1 MSNQERYMNDYH
13 SFMQSVISPNQKP
26 EKVSYMD
33 KFNRDEPQQYP
44 DDPMCLFLTQLEKIN
59 LDQEMEKDIATG
71 RGFRCSA
78 ARSIKN
84 DIKDPNGIFSPKFG
98 QSLGDQN
105 PFIDRYKCECG
116 YLRSRINHN
125 IKCPKCGTRVKYVDD
140 DFTYFGWLVLDNNV
154 IIHPILYM
162 QIEFLFGPGSGKN
175 SKLFNIIN
183 MDDKKDQ
190 NGFSMEITDTPKNE
204 PFYGIGM
211 IAFHERFDEIL
222 DYYGKLYPNKR
233 EYYNQI
239 VQDRDKVFTHSIPV
253 YTTHLR
259 PFQVVGKTM
268 QYEGTNGI
276 YNMMNRCVSEI
287 NRNKTGIQ
295 RHGKSKNESLRDL
308 QMKYMELYNEI
319 INILEGKKGVFR
331 NLVSGRYNYTGR
343 SVIIQDPSLEIDQVI
358 LSYYE
363 LVIVLEQRI
372 INILHRSYNMTFNE
386 AYNVWYRA
394 QIKIDPRIK
403 EIINSI
409 IHSSCNGRG
418 LPILVNR
425 NPTLGYGS
433 ILCCFCVG
441 MTDSFVMKLPLRVL
455 AMMNADFDGDALNI
469 LHIINN
475 AFFVRAYEIY
485 NPRNAMQISRNDGL
499 FNNYVC
505 IQRDTLLNV
514 NQFSNLG
521 RDHVDLDQYEM
532 QFENAKQA
540 WGM

>member
-1 MSNQERYMNDYH
+1 MPRQERYMDDYH
-13 SFMQSVISPNQKP
+13 SFIQSVLSPNQKP
-26 EKVSYMD
+26 ERFDYMD
-33 KFNRDEPQQYP
+33 KFNRDEPMQYP

-59 LDQEMEKDIATG
+59 LDQERERDLATG

-162 QIEFLFGPGSGKN
+162 QIEFLFGPGYGKN

-183 MDDKKDQ
+183 VDDKKDQ
-190 NGFSMEITDTPKNE
+190 NGFSMVMEDKPKNE
-204 PFYGIGM
+204 PYFGIGM
-211 IAFHERFDEIL
+211 IEFNERFDEIL
-222 DYYGKLYPNKR
+222 NYYGKLYPNKR
-233 EYYNQI
+233 EYYDQI
-239 VQDRDKVFTHSIPV
+239 MQDRDKVFTHSIPV

-259 PFQVVGKTM
+259 PFQVVGRTM

-308 QMKYMELYNEI
+308 QLKYMELYNEI

-358 LSYYE
+358 LSYY
-363 LVIVLEQRI
+363 
-372 INILHRSYNMTFNE
+372 MTYNE

-403 EIINSI
+403 EIIISI

-418 LPILVNR
+418 LPVLVNR

-433 ILCCFCVG
+433 ILQTFCVG
-441 MTDSFVMKLPLRVL
+441 MTDSFVMKLPLRTL
-455 AMMNADFDGDALNI
+455 AMMNADFDGDTLNI

-485 NPRNAMQISRNDGL
+485 NPRNAMQISRNDGR
-499 FNNYVC
+499 FNDYVC

-521 RDHVDLDQYEM
+521 RQHVDLDEYAA
-532 QFENAKQA
+532 QFELEAEVWK
-540 WGM
+540 